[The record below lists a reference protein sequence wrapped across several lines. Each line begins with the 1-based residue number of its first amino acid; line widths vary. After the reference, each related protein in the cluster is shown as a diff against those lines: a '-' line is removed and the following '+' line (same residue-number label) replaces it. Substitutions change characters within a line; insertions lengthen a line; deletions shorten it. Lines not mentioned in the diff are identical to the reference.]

1 MGHLMYHALEE
12 IKVARRKASE
22 DPLGFVEL
30 LQNGEINFRPR
41 INVAENN
48 VGKYGNY
55 FLLLKGEKCI
65 QVPEIDMSK
74 YDITSYIESMRP
86 ITRKST
92 RETSFASVS
101 VRTRTLMQVQS
112 RVQKYF
118 IALKKEGLPVP
129 GRDPKTAML
138 RNTRKRAYCNH
149 VSAST
154 KFMKAFD
161 FGDSAEHNTE
171 LSSIM
176 ENEKDQSNTS
186 KIPDPTRPR
195 LSLKRDKATKT

>member
-1 MGHLMYHALEE
+1 LEE
-12 IKVARRKASE
+12 LLIKYPDEPIASKRYAKIAKE
-22 DPLGFVEL
+22 LG
-30 LQNGEINFRPR
+30 
-41 INVAENN
+41 
-48 VGKYGNY
+48 
-55 FLLLKGEKCI
+55 
-65 QVPEIDMSK
+65 
-74 YDITSYIESMRP
+74 
-86 ITRKST
+86 
-92 RETSFASVS
+92 
-101 VRTRTLMQVQS
+101 TRTLMQVQS

-176 ENEKDQSNTS
+176 ENEEDQSNTS
-186 KIPDPTRPR
+186 KMPDPIRPR
-195 LSLKRDKATKT
+195 